1 VSLNA
6 CLITNKKKQMK
17 EYFDCENEIIGFDTE
32 EEFFDKIR
40 YLDNNPLKAS
50 EISNNAFK
58 KKDRFNP
65 AIVLNIFLETLK
77 KY

>member
-1 VSLNA
+1 
-6 CLITNKKKQMK
+6 MK

-40 YLDNNPLKAS
+40 YLDNNPSKAS

-58 KKDRFNP
+58 KKIDLPCNYFIYFFRNS
-65 AIVLNIFLETLK
+65 
-77 KY
+77 

>member
-1 VSLNA
+1 
-6 CLITNKKKQMK
+6 MK

-40 YLDNNPLKAS
+40 YLDNNPSKAS